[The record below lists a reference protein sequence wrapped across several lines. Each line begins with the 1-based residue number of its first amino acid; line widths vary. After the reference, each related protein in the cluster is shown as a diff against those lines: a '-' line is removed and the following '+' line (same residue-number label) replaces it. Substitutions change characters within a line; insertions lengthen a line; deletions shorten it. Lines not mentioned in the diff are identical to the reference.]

1 MKSSIYKITKSLGLE
16 KSDVDKVMSN
26 SARDNN
32 AKHVAASVDLYKA
45 GTEYGTVS
53 PKDVYKA
60 GTYYGTVSSRDL
72 YKAGTYYGTISVK
85 DF

>member
-1 MKSSIYKITKSLGLE
+1 MKSKIYEITRNLGLGKKE
-16 KSDVDKVMSN
+16 VDSIVSRPADV
-26 SARDNN
+26 
-32 AKHVAASVDLYKA
+32 YKA
-45 GTEYGTVS
+45 GTYYGTVS

-72 YKAGTYYGTISVK
+72 YKAGTYYGTVSIK

>member
-1 MKSSIYKITKSLGLE
+1 MKSNIYKITKSLGLG
-16 KSDVDKVMSN
+16 KSDVDRIVSN
-26 SARDNN
+26 PEN
-32 AKHVAASVDLYKA
+32 VYKA
-45 GTEYGTVS
+45 GAFYGTVS

-85 DF
+85 DLG